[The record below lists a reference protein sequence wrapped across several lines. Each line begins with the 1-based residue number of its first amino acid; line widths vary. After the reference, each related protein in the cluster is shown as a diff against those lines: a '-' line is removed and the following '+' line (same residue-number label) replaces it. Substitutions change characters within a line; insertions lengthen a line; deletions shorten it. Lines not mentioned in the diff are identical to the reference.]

1 MKYRIKEI
9 FFTQQ
14 GEGKNTGKDFI
25 FVRFSG
31 CNLWSGQEKHRA
43 SAICKF
49 CDTDF
54 YGTDGINGGKYQVK
68 ELIEKIKSLWISA
81 DSKIRVVLTGG
92 EPLLQVDKALISA
105 LKKENIYIAVET
117 NGTLEAPDGIDW
129 ICMSPKANTEIK
141 LRKGS
146 EVKVVYPQKN
156 LNPDNFNVLD
166 FKNFYIQPMDSENYE
181 DNVSQ
186 SVKYCMQNPNW
197 KLSLQTHKILGIR

>member
-54 YGTDGINGGKYQVK
+54 YGTDGINGGKYQAK
-68 ELIEKIKSLWISA
+68 ELIEKIKSLWISV
-81 DSKIRVVLTGG
+81 DSQIRVVLTGG
-92 EPLLQVDKALISA
+92 EPLLQVDKGLISA

-186 SVKYCMQNPNW
+186 SVKFCMQNPNW

>member
-1 MKYRIKEI
+1 MTYRIKEI

-31 CNLWSGQEKHRA
+31 CNLWSGKEKNRA
-43 SAICKF
+43 SAVCSF

-54 YGTDGINGGKYQVK
+54 YGIDGINGGKYLAK

-81 DSKIRVVLTGG
+81 DSQIRVVLTGG
-92 EPLLQVDKALISA
+92 EPLLQVDKPLIDA
-105 LKKENIYIAVET
+105 LKNEDIYIAVET

-141 LRKGS
+141 LKKGS

-156 LNPDNFNVLD
+156 LNPDDFNVLD
-166 FKNFYIQPMDSENYE
+166 FKNFYIQPMDSQSYE

-186 SVKYCMQNPNW
+186 AVKYCMRNPNW

>member
-1 MKYRIKEI
+1 MTYRIKEI

-31 CNLWSGQEKHRA
+31 CNLWSGKEKNRA
-43 SAICKF
+43 SAVCSF

-54 YGTDGINGGKYQVK
+54 YGTDGINGGKYMAK

-81 DSKIRVVLTGG
+81 DNQIRVVLTGG
-92 EPLLQVDKALISA
+92 EPLLQVDKPLIDA
-105 LKKENIYIAVET
+105 LKNEDIYIAVET

-141 LRKGS
+141 LKKGS

-156 LNPDNFNVLD
+156 LNPDDFNVLD
-166 FKNFYIQPMDSENYE
+166 FKNFYIQPMDSQSYE

-186 SVKYCMQNPNW
+186 AVKYCMRNPNW

>member
-1 MKYRIKEI
+1 MTYRIKEI

-31 CNLWSGQEKHRA
+31 CNLWSGKEKNRA
-43 SAICKF
+43 SAICSF

-54 YGTDGINGGKYQVK
+54 YGTDGINGGKYLAK

-81 DSKIRVVLTGG
+81 DSQIRVVLTGG
-92 EPLLQVDKALISA
+92 EPLLQVDKGLISA

>member
-1 MKYRIKEI
+1 MTYRIKEI

-31 CNLWSGQEKHRA
+31 CNLWSGKEKNRA
-43 SAICKF
+43 SAICSF

-54 YGTDGINGGKYQVK
+54 YGTDGINGGKYLAK
-68 ELIEKIKSLWISA
+68 DLIEKIKSLWISA
-81 DSKIRVVLTGG
+81 DSQIRVVLTGG
-92 EPLLQVDKALISA
+92 EPLLQVDKGLISA

>member
-1 MKYRIKEI
+1 MRYRIKEI

-31 CNLWSGQEKHRA
+31 CNLWSGKEKNRA
-43 SAICKF
+43 SAICSF

-54 YGTDGINGGKYQVK
+54 YGTDGINGGKYLAK

-81 DSKIRVVLTGG
+81 DSQIRVVLTGG
-92 EPLLQVDKALISA
+92 EPLLQVDKPLIDA
-105 LKKENIYIAVET
+105 LKNEDIYIAVET

-141 LRKGS
+141 LKKGS

-156 LNPDNFNVLD
+156 LNPDDFNVLD
-166 FKNFYIQPMDSENYE
+166 FKNFYIQPMDSQSYE

-186 SVKYCMQNPNW
+186 AVKYCMRNPNW

>member
-54 YGTDGINGGKYQVK
+54 YGTDGINGGKYQAK

-81 DSKIRVVLTGG
+81 DSQIRVVLTGG
-92 EPLLQVDKALISA
+92 EPLLQVDKGLISA
-105 LKKENIYIAVET
+105 LKKENIYIALET

-146 EVKVVYPQKN
+146 EVKIVYPQKN

>member
-1 MKYRIKEI
+1 MTYRIKEI

-31 CNLWSGQEKHRA
+31 CNLWSGKEKNRA
-43 SAICKF
+43 SAICSF

-54 YGTDGINGGKYQVK
+54 YGTDGINGGKYQAK
-68 ELIEKIKSLWISA
+68 ELIKKIKSLWISA
-81 DSKIRVVLTGG
+81 DSQIRVVLTGG
-92 EPLLQVDKALISA
+92 EPLLQVDKGLINA
-105 LKKENIYIAVET
+105 LKTENIYIAVET

>member
-54 YGTDGINGGKYQVK
+54 YGTDGINGGKYKAK

-81 DSKIRVVLTGG
+81 DSQIRVVLTGG
-92 EPLLQVDKALISA
+92 EPLLQVDEGLISA

-117 NGTLEAPDGIDW
+117 NGTLDAPDGIDW

>member
-54 YGTDGINGGKYQVK
+54 YGTDGINGGKYQAK

-81 DSKIRVVLTGG
+81 DSQIRVVLTGG
-92 EPLLQVDKALISA
+92 EPLLQVDEVLISA

>member
-54 YGTDGINGGKYQVK
+54 YGTDGINGGKYLAK

-81 DSKIRVVLTGG
+81 DSQIRVVLTGG
-92 EPLLQVDKALISA
+92 EPLLQVDKGLVSA

>member
-54 YGTDGINGGKYQVK
+54 YGTDGINGGKYQAK

-81 DSKIRVVLTGG
+81 DSQIRVVLTGG
-92 EPLLQVDKALISA
+92 EPLLQVDKGLISA

-186 SVKYCMQNPNW
+186 SVKFCMQNPNW

>member
-54 YGTDGINGGKYQVK
+54 YGTDGINGGKYQAK
-68 ELIEKIKSLWISA
+68 DLIEKIKSLWISA
-81 DSKIRVVLTGG
+81 DSQIRVVLTGG
-92 EPLLQVDKALISA
+92 EPLLQVDKGLISA

>member
-1 MKYRIKEI
+1 MTYRIKEI

-54 YGTDGINGGKYQVK
+54 YGTDGINGGKYQAK

-81 DSKIRVVLTGG
+81 DSQVRVVLTGG
-92 EPLLQVDKALISA
+92 EPLLQVDKGLISA

>member
-1 MKYRIKEI
+1 MTYRIKEI

-31 CNLWSGQEKHRA
+31 CNLWSGKEKNRA
-43 SAICKF
+43 SAVCSF

-54 YGTDGINGGKYQVK
+54 YGTDGINGGKYMAK

-81 DSKIRVVLTGG
+81 DNQIRVVLTGG
-92 EPLLQVDKALISA
+92 EPLLQVDKVLINA
-105 LKKENIYIAVET
+105 LKTENIYIAVET

>member
-54 YGTDGINGGKYQVK
+54 YGTDGINGGKYLAK
-68 ELIEKIKSLWISA
+68 DLIEKIKSLWISA
-81 DSKIRVVLTGG
+81 DSQIRVVLTGG
-92 EPLLQVDKALISA
+92 EPLLQVDKGLISA

>member
-54 YGTDGINGGKYQVK
+54 YGTDGINGGKYQAK
-68 ELIEKIKSLWISA
+68 EIIEKIKSLWISA
-81 DSKIRVVLTGG
+81 DSQIRVVLTGG
-92 EPLLQVDKALISA
+92 EPLLQVDKGLISA

>member
-54 YGTDGINGGKYQVK
+54 YGTDGINGGKYQAK
-68 ELIEKIKSLWISA
+68 DLIEKIKSLWISG
-81 DSKIRVVLTGG
+81 DSQIRVVLTGG
-92 EPLLQVDKALISA
+92 EPLLQVDKVLISA

-186 SVKYCMQNPNW
+186 SVKFCMQNPNW

>member
-54 YGTDGINGGKYQVK
+54 YGTDGINGGKYHAK

-81 DSKIRVVLTGG
+81 DSQIRVVLTGG
-92 EPLLQVDKALISA
+92 EPLLQVDEGLISA

-117 NGTLEAPDGIDW
+117 NGTLDAPDGIDW

>member
-1 MKYRIKEI
+1 MTYRIKEI

-31 CNLWSGQEKHRA
+31 CNLWSGKEKNRA
-43 SAICKF
+43 SAICSF

-54 YGTDGINGGKYQVK
+54 YGTDGINGGKYQAK
-68 ELIEKIKSLWISA
+68 DLIEKIKSLWIST
-81 DSKIRVVLTGG
+81 DSQIRVVLTGG
-92 EPLLQVDKALISA
+92 EPLLQVDEALISA

-141 LRKGS
+141 LTKGS

>member
-54 YGTDGINGGKYQVK
+54 YGTDGINGGKYEVK
-68 ELIEKIKSLWISA
+68 ELIKKIKSLWISA

-92 EPLLQVDKALISA
+92 EPLLQVDEVLISA
-105 LKKENIYIAVET
+105 LKNEDIYIAVET

-166 FKNFYIQPMDSENYE
+166 FKNFYIQPMDSENYD

>member
-54 YGTDGINGGKYQVK
+54 YGTDGINGGKYQAK

-81 DSKIRVVLTGG
+81 DSQIRVVLTGG
-92 EPLLQVDKALISA
+92 EPLLQVDKVLISA

-156 LNPDNFNVLD
+156 LNPDNFNILD

>member
-1 MKYRIKEI
+1 MTYRIKEI

-31 CNLWSGQEKHRA
+31 CNLWSGKEKNRA
-43 SAICKF
+43 SAICSF

-54 YGTDGINGGKYQVK
+54 YGTDGINGGKYQAK
-68 ELIEKIKSLWISA
+68 DLIEKIKSLWISA
-81 DSKIRVVLTGG
+81 DSQIRVVLTGG
-92 EPLLQVDKALISA
+92 EPLLQVDKGLINA
-105 LKKENIYIAVET
+105 LKTENIYIAVET

-156 LNPDNFNVLD
+156 LNPDDFNVLD
-166 FKNFYIQPMDSENYE
+166 FKNFYIQPMDSQSYE

-186 SVKYCMQNPNW
+186 AVKYCMRNPNW

>member
-54 YGTDGINGGKYQVK
+54 YGTDGINGGKYLAK

-81 DSKIRVVLTGG
+81 DSQIRVVLTGG
-92 EPLLQVDKALISA
+92 EPLLQVDKGLISV

-166 FKNFYIQPMDSENYE
+166 FKNFYIQPMDSKNYE